1 MMRFTNQPYISNN
14 QGIAVFKETLRFNL
28 LLFKSWLLSGV
39 DLQQV
44 FNVGLAYITC
54 LLFYSRRESQRILA
68 AASFKQ
74 MASYP
79 LSFLVFACIEPY
91 LEHRS
96 SRRLGWASG
105 ANFTCFFT
113 LVIYWNAFLQSTT
126 NYNIFEGPYA
136 CHRCCYWFKCGALW
150 RVDSE

>member
-1 MMRFTNQPYISNN
+1 MRFTNQPYISNN

-44 FNVGLAYITC
+44 FNVGLAYFTC
-54 LLFYSRRESQRILA
+54 LLFYSRRELQRILA

-91 LEHRS
+91 MEHRY

-105 ANFTCFFT
+105 ANFPCLLTHT
-113 LVIYWNAFLQSTT
+113 IYWYAVIQATT
-126 NYNIFEGPYA
+126 SYYIHEGPYA
-136 CHRCCYWFKCGALW
+136 CNRCCYRFKCGALW
-150 RVDSE
+150 RLDSE